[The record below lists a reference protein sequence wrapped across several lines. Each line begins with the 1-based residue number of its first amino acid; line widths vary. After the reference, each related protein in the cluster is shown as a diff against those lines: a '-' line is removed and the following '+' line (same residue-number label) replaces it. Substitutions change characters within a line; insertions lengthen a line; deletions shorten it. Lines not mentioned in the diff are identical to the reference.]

1 MRSSDSPLDQ
11 PQPLLNRILT
21 WAAVIMIVLTVP
33 LVLGFVGRLQ
43 AEAKVTEEVQRRT
56 VWVQKGEQ
64 TYKELQQAV
73 DYAKTSAFTER
84 YAREQA
90 RYARRGEVVV
100 VPPSAQDAQRSH
112 RVWWQDFV
120 KLDSNLAVSDTI
132 R

>member
-1 MRSSDSPLDQ
+1 M
-11 PQPLLNRILT
+11 LT

-33 LVLGFVGRLQ
+33 LVLNFVGRVQ
-43 AEAKVTEEVQRRT
+43 AEAKVNEEVQRRSE
-56 VWVQKGEQ
+56 WVKKGEQ
-64 TYKELQQAV
+64 TLKELQQAV

-90 RYARRGEVVV
+90 RYARPGEVVV
-100 VPPSAQDAQRSH
+100 IPPNAQDATHPQ

-120 KLDSNLAVSDTI
+120 KLDPNLAVSETNKI